1 MALSDTVSF
10 FQYASCVALPYG
22 CQYHAQYGDIEIMG
36 IFTYGDKVYHIYG
49 CFFVMLFFSCFCLAQ
64 FHESAVQGRNVI
76 ETESESFI

>member
-36 IFTYGDKVYHIYG
+36 IFTYGDKSIIFMDVFSLCY
-49 CFFVMLFFSCFCLAQ
+49 FFRAFVS
-64 FHESAVQGRNVI
+64 H
-76 ETESESFI
+76 SFMNPLYRGGM